1 MCACLETLTVL
12 LQAQRVLAVAARGV
26 RLVAAHLRGKSSA
39 IALLGS
45 LDGFLAYL
53 LVVLGVVAVHTV
65 AVEAVTEVGKTLAVK
80 LQAAALLTVALEHT
94 HRGVLFSIIDTRWG
108 AVMCYLRADV
118 SRTDAWWCA
127 SLESGRA
134 DAPLARARAK
144 HFLLVLGV
152 SIDSMAS
159 AAVAPMLLRLRKSLL
174 LDVCPSTLRHMLRVL
189 IVRLKI
195 QVRARTTTEHSLGG
209 RLIEHR

>member
-12 LQAQRVLAVAARGV
+12 LQTQRVLAVAARGV
-26 RLVAAHLRGKSSA
+26 RLVAAHLGGEGSA
-39 IALLGS
+39 VALLGS
-45 LDGFLAYL
+45 LDGFLADL

-65 AVEAVTEVGKTLAVK
+65 AIEAITEVGKTLAVK
-80 LQAAALLTVALEHT
+80 LQAAALLAVTLEHT
-94 HRGVLFSIIDTRWG
+94 HRRVVFSNIFTRWS
-108 AVMCYLRADV
+108 AMMCYLRADV

-134 DAPLARARAK
+134 DAPLARARAR

-152 SIDSMAS
+152 PIDSMAS
-159 AAVAPMLLRLRKSLL
+159 AAVAPMLLRLGKSLL
-174 LDVCPSTLRHMLRVL
+174 LDVRPCTPWHMLRVL

-195 QVRARTTTEHSLGG
+195 QVRACATTKHSLRG